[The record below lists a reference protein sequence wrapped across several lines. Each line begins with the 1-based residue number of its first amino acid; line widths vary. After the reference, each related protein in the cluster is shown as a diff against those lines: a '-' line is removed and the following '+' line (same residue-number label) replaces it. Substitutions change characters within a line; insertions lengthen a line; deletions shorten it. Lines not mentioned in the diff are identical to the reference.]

1 MAGAADIQAEIVRT
15 QAEKEIET
23 IIHSVLNYCSR
34 FRSEDQPIQSYS
46 CSSPVDESRDIGRDT
61 RDNQRCRILT
71 EVELKEHWSWSDDE
85 DSEVERLRDSM
96 ATHHKRMC
104 VKDVVEQD
112 VASTREKISQASNSC
127 STPSDRPRSR
137 RQYSRRR
144 IYCTDTGTGSSQ
156 SPLTFQMDKDED
168 IVSERPS
175 SLARNYESLGVEVH
189 SMDAQ
194 DYVCLES
201 HSRPPSQPKID
212 HKINSRTATVS
223 AKHLLDSVGH
233 TSVVGLR
240 RETSNIASPPL
251 VDSICSKSSMS
262 LTSLPSLPRGVPYS
276 SKLQTR
282 LACSKRMQPG
292 HGAVNVRIDDTACQW
307 VAF

>member
-1 MAGAADIQAEIVRT
+1 M
-15 QAEKEIET
+15 
-23 IIHSVLNYCSR
+23 
-34 FRSEDQPIQSYS
+34 
-46 CSSPVDESRDIGRDT
+46 
-61 RDNQRCRILT
+61 
-71 EVELKEHWSWSDDE
+71 
-85 DSEVERLRDSM
+85 
-96 ATHHKRMC
+96 
-104 VKDVVEQD
+104 
-112 VASTREKISQASNSC
+112 SQA
-127 STPSDRPRSR
+127 RGR
-137 RQYSRRR
+137 RFPKPLTHVPLLQIDLDQEDNIQGVAY
-144 IYCTDTGTGSSQ
+144 IAQIPQ

-292 HGAVNVRIDDTACQW
+292 HGAVNVRIDDT
-307 VAF
+307 